1 MSNVQPLTPYK
12 PNLAVQLA
20 NQSSPN
26 RPQYPTNPSLSAT
39 APTQVVNDFSAIK
52 QLPPQ
57 TVTAMVSQQAVNN
70 GNLSESEKISKGI
83 IKGPA
88 GVSLQQLSQ
97 PGQAVKP
104 GAGAFLQSLQ
114 QQVPTLNF
122 NKVAS
127 NVLMTGSNGVGSPQN
142 LVNNVAAQV
151 SAVNNSIQKATSG
164 LTNGGILNG
173 KENATQVAGVVM
185 AAATLGVGV
194 VTSALKNPVAAIS
207 SVGGVGNELGKA
219 ITSGNFAA
227 GLADSIGNG
236 LTGIASSLSDIGK
249 NVLGGLS
256 KGLTDIAS
264 KAAGGLKSLV
274 SGLGGVAQNAFNI
287 AEKSFGQL
295 KAGVPNFLGG
305 LPNIETP
312 QSATVS
318 LALDLTRAFDE
329 LTEAETELTQAKK
342 AFKFEE
348 SAETYD
354 ALKKAESRVSA
365 ASQKVNQIGN
375 KVRSGGAGDP
385 LGLTSAQNLSK
396 IASAAASGQLNTPTT
411 DNTGVNSLPGGI
423 GAFAN
428 QLGLGQSNAVK
439 SLQSLGSQA
448 SSFASNLANPAKF
461 AGNIVNNL
469 SQTLQS
475 TASGIA
481 ASVAGKINSVAGAIG
496 GLQNAASNL
505 LGSASSALGGAMA
518 SIKGALGSL
527 GNAPGQLKSAIMAS
541 DTFAKVKA
549 VVNSTLSAG
558 LDKGVPVPTF
568 EEVIPKPKVNEYQ
581 QAQTDAQNNLTQL
594 LSERE
599 FKQYQLDLLS
609 EEYQKNQ
616 SPVLLP
622 EIESM
627 QAEIATIDTQIIAAQ
642 EKYNKLVS

>member
-1 MSNVQPLTPYK
+1 MSDVQPLTPYQ

-26 RPQYPTNPSLSAT
+26 RPQHPTTPSVSAT
-39 APTQVVNDFSAIK
+39 APAQVVNQFNAVK

-57 TVTAMVSQQAVNN
+57 TVTAMLSQQAVNN
-70 GNLSESEKISKGI
+70 GNLSESEKINKGI
-83 IKGPA
+83 LKGPA
-88 GVSLQQLSQ
+88 GVSLQQISQ
-97 PGQAVKP
+97 PGNAVKP

-164 LTNGGILNG
+164 LTNSGILNG

-185 AAATLGVGV
+185 AAATLGVGA

-207 SVGGVGNELGKA
+207 AVAGIGNELGKA

-227 GLADSIGNG
+227 GLADSIGSG

-249 NVLGGLS
+249 NALGGLS
-256 KGLTDIAS
+256 KGLTDIAN
-264 KAAGGLKSLV
+264 KAVGGIKSLI
-274 SGLGGVAQNAFNI
+274 SGLGGVAQNAFNL

-305 LPNIETP
+305 LPNIEAP
-312 QSATVS
+312 QNATVS

-329 LTEAETELTQAKK
+329 LSEAETELVQAKK
-342 AFKFEE
+342 AFKVEE
-348 SAETYD
+348 SAEVYD
-354 ALKKAESRVSA
+354 ALKKAEARVSA

-375 KVRSGGAGDP
+375 KVRSGGAGDA
-385 LGLTSAQNLSK
+385 LGLTSAQNLSTL
-396 IASAAASGQLNTPTT
+396 ASAAASGQLNTPTT
-411 DNTGVNSLPGGI
+411 ENTGVNSLPGGI

-439 SLQSLGSQA
+439 SLQALGSQA
-448 SSFASNLANPAKF
+448 TALASNLANPAKL

-475 TASGIA
+475 TVAGVA
-481 ASVAGKINSVAGAIG
+481 ANVAGKINSVAGAIG

-505 LGSASSALGGAMA
+505 LGSASTALGGAMA
-518 SIKGALGSL
+518 GIKGALGSL

-541 DTFAKVKA
+541 DTFAKVKSA
-549 VVNSTLSAG
+549 MTSTFSAG
-558 LDKGVPVPTF
+558 LDKGVPAPTF
-568 EEVIPKPKVNEYQ
+568 EEIIPKPKVNEYQ

-642 EKYNKLVS
+642 EKYNSLIS